1 MSEEITNVNTVQQP
15 TTTEGQTG
23 AASAPQENS
32 MVNVSTE
39 NNTVDNVQPAVGE
52 QVENAQATDITDK
65 FVEPKPDVNV
75 EALQK
80 QVQEYQAKEQETR
93 ELLSRLG
100 TDGNTDIQVLEAI
113 KQRDI
118 IDNQA
123 QQAYVK
129 LCNKYGVDYR
139 AENIEASAKA
149 LKEKDPQAY
158 YDLQYELGQLDSIVN
173 EKRGVIDNFITQ
185 KQVQTS
191 LNKYGQ
197 FLNASPALKQQLN
210 SYLNTVPLTDPVN
223 QIDTFMQMAT
233 AIQREAIEIGKIL
246 AQQQAQ
252 AQSPANVLNNSVMAQ
267 QTSYAATPPKTWTR
281 QEIAAMSDKEFAK
294 YEKEIDR
301 AVREGRV
308 I

>member
-23 AASAPQENS
+23 AAPATQENS

-65 FVEPKPDVNV
+65 FVEPKQDVNV

-100 TDGNTDIQVLEAI
+100 TDGTTDIQVLEAI

-173 EKRGVIDNFITQ
+173 EKRGFIDTFITQ

-197 FLNASPALKQQLN
+197 LLNASPALKQQLN

-223 QIDTFMQMAT
+223 QIGTFMQMAT

>member
-1 MSEEITNVNTVQQP
+1 MSEEITNVNTVQQT

-52 QVENAQATDITDK
+52 QTENAQATDITDK

-100 TDGNTDIQVLEAI
+100 TDGTTDIQVLEAI

-197 FLNASPALKQQLN
+197 LLNASPALTQQLN

>member
-23 AASAPQENS
+23 AAPATQENS

-65 FVEPKPDVNV
+65 FVEPKQDVNV

-149 LKEKDPQAY
+149 LREKDPQAY
-158 YDLQYELGQLDSIVN
+158 YDLQYELGQLDNIVN

-197 FLNASPALKQQLN
+197 LLNASPALKQQLN

>member
-23 AASAPQENS
+23 TAPATQENS
-32 MVNVSTE
+32 TVNVSTE

-100 TDGNTDIQVLEAI
+100 TDGTTDIQVLEAI

-197 FLNASPALKQQLN
+197 LLNASPALKQQLN

>member
-23 AASAPQENS
+23 AAPATQENS

-52 QVENAQATDITDK
+52 QTENAQATDITDK

-158 YDLQYELGQLDSIVN
+158 YDLQYELGQLDNIVN

-185 KQVQTS
+185 KQVQTG

-197 FLNASPALKQQLN
+197 LLNASPALKQQLN

-223 QIDTFMQMAT
+223 QINTFMQMAT

>member
-23 AASAPQENS
+23 SAPATQENS
-32 MVNVSTE
+32 TVNVSTE

-52 QVENAQATDITDK
+52 ANDNAQATDITDK
-65 FVEPKPDVNV
+65 FVEPKQDVNV

-100 TDGNTDIQVLEAI
+100 TDGTTDIQVLEAI

-158 YDLQYELGQLDSIVN
+158 YDLQYELGQLDNIVN

-197 FLNASPALKQQLN
+197 LLNASPALKQQLN

>member
-23 AASAPQENS
+23 SAPATQENS
-32 MVNVSTE
+32 TVDVSTE

-52 QVENAQATDITDK
+52 ANENAQATDITDK
-65 FVEPKPDVNV
+65 FVEPKQDVNV

-100 TDGNTDIQVLEAI
+100 TDGTTDIQVLEAI

-173 EKRGVIDNFITQ
+173 EKRGVVDNFITQ

-197 FLNASPALKQQLN
+197 LLNASPALKQQLN

>member
-23 AASAPQENS
+23 AAPATQENS

-39 NNTVDNVQPAVGE
+39 NNTVDNVQPTVGE

-65 FVEPKPDVNV
+65 FVEPKQDVNV

-100 TDGNTDIQVLEAI
+100 TDGTTDIQVLEAI

-197 FLNASPALKQQLN
+197 LLNASPALKQQLN
-210 SYLNTVPLTDPVN
+210 SYLNTVPPTDPVN

>member
-23 AASAPQENS
+23 SAPAPQENS
-32 MVNVSTE
+32 TVNVSTE

-52 QVENAQATDITDK
+52 QTENAQATDITDK
-65 FVEPKPDVNV
+65 FVEPKQDVNV

-100 TDGNTDIQVLEAI
+100 TDGNTDIQVLEAT

-158 YDLQYELGQLDSIVN
+158 YDLQYELGQLDNIVN

-191 LNKYGQ
+191 LSKYGQ
-197 FLNASPALKQQLN
+197 LLNASPALKQQLN

-267 QTSYAATPPKTWTR
+267 QTSYSATPPKTWTR

>member
-23 AASAPQENS
+23 AAPATQENS

-65 FVEPKPDVNV
+65 FVEPKQDVNV

-100 TDGNTDIQVLEAI
+100 TDGTTDIQVLEAI

-139 AENIEASAKA
+139 AGNIEASAKA

-158 YDLQYELGQLDSIVN
+158 YDLQYELGQLDNIVN

-185 KQVQTS
+185 KQVQSS
-191 LNKYGQ
+191 LKQYGQ
-197 FLNASPALKQQLN
+197 LLNASPALKQQLN

-223 QIDTFMQMAT
+223 QINTFMQMAT

>member
-23 AASAPQENS
+23 AAPATQENS

-39 NNTVDNVQPAVGE
+39 NNTVDNVQPTVGE

-65 FVEPKPDVNV
+65 FVEPKQDVNV

-100 TDGNTDIQVLEAI
+100 TDGTTDIQVLEAI

-191 LNKYGQ
+191 FNKYGQ
-197 FLNASPALKQQLN
+197 LLNASPALKQQLN

>member
-23 AASAPQENS
+23 AAPATQENS
-32 MVNVSTE
+32 TVNVSTE

-52 QVENAQATDITDK
+52 ATENAQATDITDK
-65 FVEPKPDVNV
+65 FVEPKQDVNV

-100 TDGNTDIQVLEAI
+100 TDGTTDIQVLEAI

-158 YDLQYELGQLDSIVN
+158 YDLQYELGQLDSTVN

-197 FLNASPALKQQLN
+197 LLNASPALKQQLN

>member
-23 AASAPQENS
+23 SAPATQENS
-32 MVNVSTE
+32 TVDVSTE

-52 QVENAQATDITDK
+52 ANENAQATDITDK
-65 FVEPKPDVNV
+65 FVEPKQDVNV

-100 TDGNTDIQVLEAI
+100 TDGTTDIQVLEAI

-173 EKRGVIDNFITQ
+173 EKRGVIDNFVTQ

-197 FLNASPALKQQLN
+197 LLNASPALKQQLN

>member
-23 AASAPQENS
+23 AAPATQENS
-32 MVNVSTE
+32 TVNVSTE
-39 NNTVDNVQPAVGE
+39 NNTVDNVQPTVGE

-65 FVEPKPDVNV
+65 FVEPKQDVNV

-100 TDGNTDIQVLEAI
+100 TDGTTDIQVLEAI

-185 KQVQTS
+185 KQVQTN

-197 FLNASPALKQQLN
+197 LLNASPALKQQLN

>member
-1 MSEEITNVNTVQQP
+1 MSEKIANVNTVQQS

-23 AASAPQENS
+23 SAPATQENS
-32 MVNVSTE
+32 TVNVSTQ
-39 NNTVDNVQPAVGE
+39 NNTDGTVQPPVGE
-52 QVENAQATDITDK
+52 QSNNAQATDITDK
-65 FVEPKPDVNV
+65 FVKPKQDVNV
-75 EALQK
+75 ETLQK

-158 YDLQYELGQLDSIVN
+158 YDLQYELGQLDNIVN

-185 KQVQTS
+185 KQVQSS
-191 LNKYGQ
+191 LKQYGQ
-197 FLNASPALKQQLN
+197 LLNASPALKQQLN

-223 QIDTFMQMAT
+223 QINTFMQMAT

>member
-23 AASAPQENS
+23 AAPATQENS

-100 TDGNTDIQVLEAI
+100 TDGTTDIQVLEAI

>member
-23 AASAPQENS
+23 AAPATQENS
-32 MVNVSTE
+32 TVNVSTE

-65 FVEPKPDVNV
+65 FVEPKQDVNV

-100 TDGNTDIQVLEAI
+100 TDGTTDIQVLEAI

-185 KQVQTS
+185 KQVQTN

-197 FLNASPALKQQLN
+197 LLNASPALKQQLN

>member
-65 FVEPKPDVNV
+65 FVEPKQDVNV

-100 TDGNTDIQVLEAI
+100 TDGTTDIQVLEAT

-197 FLNASPALKQQLN
+197 LLNASPALKQQLN

>member
-23 AASAPQENS
+23 AAPATQENS

-39 NNTVDNVQPAVGE
+39 NNTVDNVQPTVGE

-65 FVEPKPDVNV
+65 FVEPKQDVNV

-100 TDGNTDIQVLEAI
+100 TDGTTDIQVLEAI

-197 FLNASPALKQQLN
+197 LLNASPALKQQLN

>member
-23 AASAPQENS
+23 AAPATQENS

-65 FVEPKPDVNV
+65 FVEPKQDVNV

-100 TDGNTDIQVLEAI
+100 TDGTTDIQVLEAI

-149 LKEKDPQAY
+149 LKEKDPQTY
-158 YDLQYELGQLDSIVN
+158 YDLQYELGQLDNIVN
-173 EKRGVIDNFITQ
+173 EKRGVIDTFITQ

-197 FLNASPALKQQLN
+197 LLNASPALKQQLN

-223 QIDTFMQMAT
+223 QIDTFMQMAA

>member
-1 MSEEITNVNTVQQP
+1 MSEEITNVNTVQQT

-52 QVENAQATDITDK
+52 QTENAQATDITDK
-65 FVEPKPDVNV
+65 FVEPKQDVNV

-100 TDGNTDIQVLEAI
+100 TDGTTDIQVLEAI

-185 KQVQTS
+185 KQVQTN

-197 FLNASPALKQQLN
+197 LLNASPALKQQLN

>member
-65 FVEPKPDVNV
+65 FVEPKQDVNV

-158 YDLQYELGQLDSIVN
+158 YDLQYELGQLDNIVN

-197 FLNASPALKQQLN
+197 LLNASLALKQQLN

-301 AVREGRV
+301 AVREGR
-308 I
+308 II

>member
-100 TDGNTDIQVLEAI
+100 TDGTTDIQVLEAI

-173 EKRGVIDNFITQ
+173 EKRGVVDNFITQ

-197 FLNASPALKQQLN
+197 LLNASPTLKQQLN

-267 QTSYAATPPKTWTR
+267 QTSYSATPPKTWTR

>member
-65 FVEPKPDVNV
+65 FVEPKQDVNV

-100 TDGNTDIQVLEAI
+100 TDGTTDIQVLEAI

-197 FLNASPALKQQLN
+197 LFNASPALKQQLN

>member
-1 MSEEITNVNTVQQP
+1 MSEEITNVDTVQQP

-23 AASAPQENS
+23 AAPATQENS
-32 MVNVSTE
+32 TVNVSTE

-65 FVEPKPDVNV
+65 FVEPKQDVNV

-100 TDGNTDIQVLEAI
+100 TDGTTDIQVLEAI

-191 LNKYGQ
+191 LNKHGQ
-197 FLNASPALKQQLN
+197 LLNASPALKQQLN

>member
-23 AASAPQENS
+23 AAPATQENS

-65 FVEPKPDVNV
+65 FVEPKQDVNV

-100 TDGNTDIQVLEAI
+100 TDGTTDIQVLEAI

-139 AENIEASAKA
+139 AENIEASTKA

-197 FLNASPALKQQLN
+197 LLNASPALKQQLN

>member
-23 AASAPQENS
+23 AAPATQENS

-39 NNTVDNVQPAVGE
+39 NNTVDNVQPAVGG

-65 FVEPKPDVNV
+65 FVEPKQDVNV

-118 IDNQA
+118 MDNQA

-158 YDLQYELGQLDSIVN
+158 YDLQYELGQLDNIVN

-197 FLNASPALKQQLN
+197 LLNASPALKQQLN

>member
-23 AASAPQENS
+23 AAPATQENS

-52 QVENAQATDITDK
+52 ANENAQATDITDK
-65 FVEPKPDVNV
+65 FVEPKQDVNV

-158 YDLQYELGQLDSIVN
+158 YDLQYELGQLDNIVN

-191 LNKYGQ
+191 LSKYGQ
-197 FLNASPALKQQLN
+197 LLNASPALKQQLN

-223 QIDTFMQMAT
+223 QINTFMQMAT

-267 QTSYAATPPKTWTR
+267 QTSYSATPPKTWTR

>member
-23 AASAPQENS
+23 AAPATQENS

-65 FVEPKPDVNV
+65 FVEPKQDVNV
-75 EALQK
+75 EALQQ

-158 YDLQYELGQLDSIVN
+158 YDLQYELGQLDNIVN

-191 LNKYGQ
+191 LSKYGQ
-197 FLNASPALKQQLN
+197 LLNASPALKQQLN
-210 SYLNTVPLTDPVN
+210 SYLNTVPLADPVN

>member
-23 AASAPQENS
+23 SAPATQENS
-32 MVNVSTE
+32 TVNVSTE
-39 NNTVDNVQPAVGE
+39 NNTVENVQSAVGE
-52 QVENAQATDITDK
+52 ANENAQATDITDK

-100 TDGNTDIQVLEAI
+100 TDGTTDIQVLEAI

-158 YDLQYELGQLDSIVN
+158 YDLQYELGQLDNIVN

-185 KQVQTS
+185 KQVQSS
-191 LNKYGQ
+191 LKQYGQ
-197 FLNASPALKQQLN
+197 LLNASPALKQQLN

-223 QIDTFMQMAT
+223 QINTFMQMAT

>member
-23 AASAPQENS
+23 AAPATQENS

-65 FVEPKPDVNV
+65 FVEPKQDVNV

-129 LCNKYGVDYR
+129 LCNRYGVDYR

-197 FLNASPALKQQLN
+197 LLNASPTLKQQLN

>member
-23 AASAPQENS
+23 AAPATQENS

-65 FVEPKPDVNV
+65 FVEPKQDVNV

-100 TDGNTDIQVLEAI
+100 TDGTTDIQVLEAI

-158 YDLQYELGQLDSIVN
+158 YDLQYELGQLDNIVN
-173 EKRGVIDNFITQ
+173 EKRCVIDNFITQ

-197 FLNASPALKQQLN
+197 LLNASPALKQQLN

-223 QIDTFMQMAT
+223 QINTFMQMAT
-233 AIQREAIEIGKIL
+233 AIQREAIEIGQIL

>member
-23 AASAPQENS
+23 AAPATQENS

-65 FVEPKPDVNV
+65 FVEPKQDVNV

-100 TDGNTDIQVLEAI
+100 TDGTSDIQVLEAI

-197 FLNASPALKQQLN
+197 LLNASPALKQQLN

>member
-23 AASAPQENS
+23 AAPATQENS
-32 MVNVSTE
+32 TVNVSTE

-65 FVEPKPDVNV
+65 FVEPKQDVNV

-100 TDGNTDIQVLEAI
+100 TDGTADIQVLEAI

-197 FLNASPALKQQLN
+197 LLNASPALKQQLN

>member
-23 AASAPQENS
+23 AAPATQENS

-52 QVENAQATDITDK
+52 QTENAQATDITDK

-80 QVQEYQAKEQETR
+80 QVQEYQTKEQETR

-197 FLNASPALKQQLN
+197 LLNASPALKQQLN

>member
-1 MSEEITNVNTVQQP
+1 MSKEITNVNTVQQP

-23 AASAPQENS
+23 AAPATQENS
-32 MVNVSTE
+32 TVNVSTE

-52 QVENAQATDITDK
+52 ATENAQATDITDK
-65 FVEPKPDVNV
+65 FVEPKQDVNV

-100 TDGNTDIQVLEAI
+100 TDGTTDIQVLEAI

-197 FLNASPALKQQLN
+197 LLNASPALKQQLN
-210 SYLNTVPLTDPVN
+210 SYLNTVPLTDSVN

>member
-23 AASAPQENS
+23 TAPATQENS
-32 MVNVSTE
+32 TVNVSTE

-52 QVENAQATDITDK
+52 QTENAQATDITDK

-100 TDGNTDIQVLEAI
+100 TDGTTDIQVLEAI

-191 LNKYGQ
+191 FNKYGQ
-197 FLNASPALKQQLN
+197 LLNASPALKQQLN

-223 QIDTFMQMAT
+223 QIGTFMQMAT

>member
-1 MSEEITNVNTVQQP
+1 MSEEITNVNTVQQT

-23 AASAPQENS
+23 SASAPQENS
-32 MVNVSTE
+32 TVNVSTE

-65 FVEPKPDVNV
+65 FVEPKQDVNV

-100 TDGNTDIQVLEAI
+100 TDGTTDIQVLEAI

-158 YDLQYELGQLDSIVN
+158 YDLQYELGQLDNIVN

-185 KQVQTS
+185 KQVQSS
-191 LNKYGQ
+191 LKQYGQ
-197 FLNASPALKQQLN
+197 LLNASPALKQQLN
-210 SYLNTVPLTDPVN
+210 SYLNSVPLTDPVN
-223 QIDTFMQMAT
+223 QINTFMQMAT

>member
-23 AASAPQENS
+23 AAPATQENS
-32 MVNVSTE
+32 TVDVSTE

-52 QVENAQATDITDK
+52 QTENAQATDITDK
-65 FVEPKPDVNV
+65 FVEPKQDVNV

-158 YDLQYELGQLDSIVN
+158 YDLQYELGQLDNIVN

-197 FLNASPALKQQLN
+197 LLNASPALKQQLN

-223 QIDTFMQMAT
+223 QIDTFMQIAT

>member
-23 AASAPQENS
+23 TAPATQENS
-32 MVNVSTE
+32 TVNVSTE

-52 QVENAQATDITDK
+52 QTENAQATDITDK

-100 TDGNTDIQVLEAI
+100 TDGTTDVQVLEAI

-197 FLNASPALKQQLN
+197 LLNASPALKQQLN